1 MDWITILRSLQS
13 DFVNRISSG
22 SLLHCQTEGQHSELT
37 IISGERLRFLRN
49 FCWQMAE
56 KYKRVSPVR
65 DVFTS
70 FLKGKL
76 GEEVVKERLANFIT
90 EVDYEKRI
98 GGDGNVD
105 FTLSNNPLVGIE
117 VKSRCGTIDTV
128 KWSVTAEEVA
138 KNKVIVCI
146 LIQEKVNEAQAE
158 YHLILA
164 GFLPTEMI
172 KLKTGKI
179 TFGID
184 QLFYGGGLL
193 TYLQQFNSSSQN
205 YLKREKIAIYQHGSH
220 VNSHSHDSNNFH
232 KYEHEEDDLVY
243 SPEQLIQLYIQTGD
257 DSFARGNYE
266 SAIISYHGALKL
278 NNQLNY
284 HNTEIYYK
292 IAIAKYQFGDYEGAI
307 SDCLQVLKLNPNHIK
322 AYQTIGLSRYQIG
335 DCQGAIAD
343 FSQAIRINANYP
355 FAYINRAYAYLK
367 LGEHQAAIED
377 CTEAIK
383 LNPNSHLLN
392 NNSLNNA
399 DFIDTIKK
407 HLTNH
412 QDFLRVFQEMS
423 EMTSDNSVASKER
436 ANYRYEIEDYE
447 GAISDYTEVIKSD
460 IDDINSYLNR
470 AKARYAIGDK
480 KGTLEDYTQALKI
493 NLSDADTYLHRGNLR
508 WELGDTQGAMEDF
521 KKATDLYNQQGKIV
535 EYRQTRELLLDLEIE
550 ASLDILN
557 F

>member
-117 VKSRCGTIDTV
+117 VKSRCGNIDTV

-138 KNKVIVCI
+138 KNTVIVCI

-184 QLFYGGGLL
+184 QLLYGGGLF
-193 TYLQQFNSSSQN
+193 TYLQQFNSGSQN
-205 YLKREKIAIYQHGSH
+205 YLQREKLAIYQHSSH
-220 VNSHSHDSNNFH
+220 LTSHSHNSH
-232 KYEHEEDDLVY
+232 TYEHEEELTY

-257 DSFARGNYE
+257 DNFARGNYE
-266 SAIISYHGALKL
+266 AAIISYYGALKL

-284 HNTEIYYK
+284 YNTEIYYK

-307 SDCLQVLKLNPNHIK
+307 SDCLQVLKLNPNYIK

-343 FSQAIRINANYP
+343 FSQAIRINPNYP
-355 FAYINRAYAYLK
+355 FAYMNRAYAYLK
-367 LGEHQAAIED
+367 LGENQAAIED

-383 LNPNSHLLN
+383 LNPNSYLLN
-392 NNSLNNA
+392 HNSLNNTA
-399 DFIDTIKK
+399 FIDTIKNN
-407 HLTNH
+407 LTNH
-412 QDFLRVFQEMS
+412 QDFLQVFQKMLEIAP
-423 EMTSDNSVASKER
+423 DNSVASKER
-436 ANYRYEIEDYE
+436 ANYRYDIEDYE

-460 IDDINSYLNR
+460 IDDIDAYLKR
-470 AKARYAIGDK
+470 AKACWTIGDK
-480 KGTLEDYTQALKI
+480 KSALEDYTQALKI
-493 NLSDADTYLHRGNLR
+493 NSSDADIYFHRGNLR
-508 WELGDTQGAMEDF
+508 WEFGDMQGAIEDL
-521 KKATDLYNQQGKIV
+521 KKATDLYNTEGKFV
-535 EYRQTRELLLDLEIE
+535 EYRQTRELILDLEIE